1 MKKFELDLY
10 ASLYGTLR
18 FSPQENVSGELSVL
32 YELMY
37 FADLL

>member
-1 MKKFELDLY
+1 MEP
-10 ASLYGTLR
+10 YGFLL
-18 FSPQENVSGELSVL
+18 QENVSGELSVL